1 MNLFSASATSFE
13 RAIALPT
20 GPEGADGAFVAMN
33 RNSRRTKPSAPKE
46 LQFRHAEHLREAGML
61 SLDVLRADK
70 LREVLERLHH
80 INNEQVPIIV
90 EGRRDVEALRLL
102 GFAGDIF
109 TLHGRRGFYE
119 FAESVHE
126 KCDTVV
132 LMLDWD
138 EKGEAL
144 QAQIGALL
152 SGLWEMHAP
161 IRESLMNLC
170 QKDISDVQ
178 SLPSLLERLAGTR
191 TLFPNVGEKKETA
204 G

>member
-1 MNLFSASATSFE
+1 MS
-13 RAIALPT
+13 
-20 GPEGADGAFVAMN
+20 

-46 LQFRHAEHLREAGML
+46 LQFRHAEHLREAGTL

-70 LREVLERLHH
+70 LREVLERLYH
-80 INNEQVPIIV
+80 INEHVPIIV

-126 KCDTVV
+126 KCDSVV

-144 QAQIGALL
+144 QAQVGALL
-152 SGLWEMHAP
+152 SGLWEIYAP

-170 QKDISDVQ
+170 QKDISDIQ
-178 SLPSLLERLAGTR
+178 SLPSLLERLAGMR
-191 TLFPNVGEKKETA
+191 TLFPNKGEKEEIA

>member
-1 MNLFSASATSFE
+1 MNLFSVSATSFE
-13 RAIALPT
+13 RAIAVPT
-20 GPEGADGAFVAMN
+20 VPKGADSAFVAMS
-33 RNSRRTKPSAPKE
+33 RNSRRTKTSAPKE

-70 LREVLERLHH
+70 LREVLERLYH
-80 INNEQVPIIV
+80 INEHVPIIV

-132 LMLDWD
+132 LILDWD
-138 EKGEAL
+138 EKGQAL
-144 QAQIGALL
+144 QAQVGALL
-152 SGLWEMHAP
+152 SGMWEMHAP

-191 TLFPNVGEKKETA
+191 TLFPNEADKKEIA